1 MKVHKLKS
9 MKVLRENSIPLKE
22 FGKDFTKGEK
32 QVVEDEKRYYKM
44 VVGLRKAR
52 QAKGLTQEELARKA
66 KLPRTTITK
75 IESGSRN
82 ATLKTLMTL
91 AGAMGKKLEIRL
103 A

>member
-9 MKVLRENSIPLKE
+9 MKVLRENSTPLKE
-22 FGKDFTKGEK
+22 FGKDFTKEEK
-32 QVVEDEKRYYKM
+32 RAVENEKRYYKM
-44 VVGLRKAR
+44 VIALRKAR
-52 QAKGLTQEELARKA
+52 QARGLTQEELARKA

-82 ATLKTLMTL
+82 ATLETLMTL
-91 AGAMGKKLEIRL
+91 AGAMGKRLEVRL